1 MRAEVTRPQLYCLLF
16 ALMVSLCGCASRTTR
31 KTSSIKSIKSVESS
45 AAELSAQNQS
55 LLGRY
60 SAEIETAA
68 DQIIFES
75 PSAPTRR
82 QALVWKA
89 EAIPALQRSLLNTDP
104 LAAALDAWA
113 FIMQMTAY
121 MDRPAVRK
129 GWGEFYPVVVETLK
143 RMDTEMEQLMKAAA
157 PSANIAIVRQKVGA
171 WAQAHPIETG
181 LAGRNSADAEL
192 IRRTEQSDLGTVASV
207 KAIAEG
213 IGDITAR
220 LDSYNAYL
228 PKQARWQAE
237 LLLSDLGQ
245 DPQVSAAMSN
255 VAALS
260 RTLEKASGSMENLP
274 GAARQLHEAVLEDVD
289 GQRLLVQAFLRQER
303 LETLAALK
311 QERIATVAELRSERL
326 AATADLQKERQIVL
340 EALHAEGAAGLR
352 DLDTA
357 REKAM
362 EDFDA
367 RARGLIDHFYVR
379 ALELVLLTMVLCALA
394 AWVLLRRFTVR
405 RRDRGER
412 LYDRAA

>member
-75 PSAPTRR
+75 ASAPTRR

-192 IRRTEQSDLGTVASV
+192 IRRAEQSDLGAVASV

-213 IGDITAR
+213 IGDVTAR